1 MLPYC
6 TLPALLECY
15 SKHQPPDSLNYK
27 LKFSLLI
34 MGVNPSNWRQ
44 ELSVCIYIYIYIVI
58 WTRIIA
64 MLLGRKHAFDCELI
78 TEGYPKRHYL
88 TLNSLYVSSLVIE
101 SVFCL

>member
-1 MLPYC
+1 LQKSLNFFASMLPYC

-44 ELSVCIYIYIYIVI
+44 ELSVCIYIYIYIYRDMD
-58 WTRIIA
+58 TN
-64 MLLGRKHAFDCELI
+64 
-78 TEGYPKRHYL
+78 
-88 TLNSLYVSSLVIE
+88 NSYAVGKKTC
-101 SVFCL
+101 F